1 MPLMSPKQLNEVQIH
16 NVLRESGI
24 KPKIQQSLKASLEAS
39 SLSLDD
45 ALCELGTI
53 VRCAESDGV
62 KLSAIKTVLEM
73 HGALAEKSAVSI
85 PVINIVINDATH
97 VAVNPIL
104 FPR

>member
-1 MPLMSPKQLNEVQIH
+1 MQILHFNLQIH
-16 NVLRESGI
+16 SVLRESGL
-24 KPKIQQSLKASLEAS
+24 KPKAQKNLKD
-39 SLSLDD
+39 SLDASNLSIED

-53 VRCAESDGV
+53 VRCAESDST
-62 KLSAIKTVLEM
+62 KLAAVKTVLEM
-73 HGALAEKSAVSI
+73 HGALNKEAAREI